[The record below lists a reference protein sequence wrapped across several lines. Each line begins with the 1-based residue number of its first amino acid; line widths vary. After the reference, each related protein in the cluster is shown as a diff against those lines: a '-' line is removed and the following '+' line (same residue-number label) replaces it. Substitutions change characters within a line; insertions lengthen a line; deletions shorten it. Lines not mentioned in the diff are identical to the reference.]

1 MVTSLACIVG
11 VFFGIICQPL
21 GLSWM
26 TDPPRTAH
34 NIVDTLQMFNRNDSE
49 FSATSSIGIVY
60 IHSYVSYAAGE
71 SAPMS
76 EFDKEQKPTGALT
89 Y

>member
-1 MVTSLACIVG
+1 MVTSLAYIVE
-11 VFFGIICQPL
+11 VLIGIICQPL
-21 GLSWM
+21 GLSWI
-26 TDPPRTAH
+26 TDPPSTAH
-34 NIVDTLQMFNRNDSE
+34 NIVDTLQMFDRNDSE
-49 FSATSSIGIVY
+49 FSVTSSIGIVY
-60 IHSYVSYAAGE
+60 IHSYVSYAAGQ